1 KLMERIQNPEYST
14 TMDVAPVILA
24 AHRNNY
30 EILTMLLKQDVSLPK
45 PHAVGC
51 ECTLCSA
58 KNKKDSLRHS
68 RFRLDIYRCLASP
81 ALIMLTEEDPILRA
95 FELSADLK
103 ELSLVEVE
111 FRNDYEEL
119 ARQCKM
125 FAKDLLAQARNSR
138 ELEFVSQS
146 NCQQFL
152 NTVWFGQ
159 MSGYRRK
166 PTCKKIMTVLTVGIF
181 WPVLSLCYLIAPKS
195 QFGRIIHT
203 PFMKFIIHGAS
214 YFTFLLLLNLYSLV
228 YNEDK
233 KNTMGPALERIDY
246 LLILWIIG
254 NRTSISNTQA
264 LLPTSCEDPPATHLR
279 IFY

>member
-1 KLMERIQNPEYST
+1 MERIQNPEYST

-51 ECTLCSA
+51 ECTLCTA

-81 ALIMLTEEDPILRA
+81 SLIMLTEEDPILRA

-119 ARQCKM
+119 AQKCKT

-138 ELEFVSQS
+138 ELEVILNHQS
-146 NCQQFL
+146 SDEPLDKRGLLEERMN
-152 NTVWFGQ
+152 
-159 MSGYRRK
+159 
-166 PTCKKIMTVLTVGIF
+166 
-181 WPVLSLCYLIAPKS
+181 LSRLKLAIK
-195 QFGRIIHT
+195 
-203 PFMKFIIHGAS
+203 
-214 YFTFLLLLNLYSLV
+214 
-228 YNEDK
+228 YNQK
-233 KNTMGPALERIDY
+233 
-246 LLILWIIG
+246 
-254 NRTSISNTQA
+254 
-264 LLPTSCEDPPATHLR
+264 
-279 IFY
+279 